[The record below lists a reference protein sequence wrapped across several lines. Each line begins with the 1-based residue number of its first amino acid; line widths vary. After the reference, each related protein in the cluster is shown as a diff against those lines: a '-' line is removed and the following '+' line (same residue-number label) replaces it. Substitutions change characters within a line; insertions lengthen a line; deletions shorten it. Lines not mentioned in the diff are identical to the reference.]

1 MFGGENLISAFLLL
15 NVFVLG
21 IVLTLAYTHWRAHRS
36 PEQSTVGKKGEMPML
51 PHDIR
56 QRIIEE
62 AEGDY
67 EKVLRKSA
75 VAFEKDLE
83 TTTSNLSQQLE
94 KIGHDIMADEMERYK
109 SSLSSLSNETAKQ
122 LDGADA
128 EIETHQQELRKKLAE
143 RQAEMDTKL
152 AEHQYELQE
161 KLVERSNAIEAE
173 FKEIQTNYAKK
184 QADLEADLARRESE
198 LLTALKT
205 RETELAQ
212 HQADLESEL
221 TSRQQAH
228 AAKQI
233 ELEARLEQE
242 MATRRDAYVKQLD
255 AKLSDS
261 VIAFLSEALG
271 QQVDLGAQTTY
282 LTSVLEQHKD
292 ELKQGIE
299 G

>member
-1 MFGGENLISAFLLL
+1 MNQIDINGDVAVAHKKFGGTVQLADGSTDTLKVLEQGEVTCTGYPGCSAGSEVRLCT
-15 NVFVLG
+15 VLG
-21 IVLTLAYTHWRAHRS
+21 GGHTWPGGDPQIAAATEALA
-36 PEQSTVGKKGEMPML
+36 
-51 PHDIR
+51 
-56 QRIIEE
+56 
-62 AEGDY
+62 AEGAG
-67 EKVLRKSA
+67 S
-75 VAFEKDLE
+75 
-83 TTTSNLSQQLE
+83 
-94 KIGHDIMADEMERYK
+94 
-109 SSLSSLSNETAKQ
+109 
-122 LDGADA
+122 GAS
-128 EIETHQQELRKKLAE
+128 R
-143 RQAEMDTKL
+143 
-152 AEHQYELQE
+152 
-161 KLVERSNAIEAE
+161 LVVGGRRVHN
-173 FKEIQTNYAKK
+173 
-184 QADLEADLARRESE
+184 DLEAELARRESE